1 VKTHSLELPI
11 FVEQVVLDPNSCQ
24 AIFYNGKD
32 DAFVSVKFGEAEPKI
47 YFYEVGNKI

>member
-1 VKTHSLELPI
+1 MSTHNLELPL
-11 FVEQVVLDPNSCQ
+11 FVEQVVLDSNKCQ

-32 DAFVSVKFGEAEPKI
+32 DAFALVKFGKVEPKV